1 MEKFYVINY
10 DNGDRRAGYFNSG
23 KEVLEYAKS
32 LNVEYEYTIYEYKR
46 VKKNLMKR
54 MCNMDRTLYAMILI
68 MLALSTICYLIGYS
82 VGLGIL

>member
-1 MEKFYVINY
+1 MKKFYVINY
-10 DNGDRRAGYFNSG
+10 DNGDMRAGYFNSG
-23 KEVLEYAKS
+23 VEVLEYAKS
-32 LNVEYEYTIYEYKR
+32 LNVEYEYKR

-82 VGLGIL
+82 AGLGIL